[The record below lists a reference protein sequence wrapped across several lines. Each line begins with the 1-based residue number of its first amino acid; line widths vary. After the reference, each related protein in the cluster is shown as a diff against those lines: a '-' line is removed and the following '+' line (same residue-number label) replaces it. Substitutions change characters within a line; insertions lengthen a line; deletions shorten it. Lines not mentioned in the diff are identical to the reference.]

1 MSLLTKRLIIFNS
14 GLNNIQFYLQNFL
27 NGHICWKRVLEM
39 LNSLVGQVVV
49 WGDSSKGRRKDSC
62 DKKKGLLAKM
72 FIESRCHRIF
82 LEIEHFLTH
91 TMMFTEYILMLLYLN
106 LQLERNG

>member
-14 GLNNIQFYLQNFL
+14 DLNNIQFYLQNFL

-49 WGDSSKGRRKDSC
+49 WGDSSKGWRKDSC

-72 FIESRCHRIF
+72 FIKSRCHRF
-82 LEIEHFLTH
+82 LEAELFLTQS
-91 TMMFTEYILMLLYLN
+91 MIFTEYLLML
-106 LQLERNG
+106 